1 MWTRA
6 YHKTLQFSICIWW
19 IMIRTHNCHSR
30 GKVRKIELFY
40 NLDLIFDTFVFN
52 MGLPADPL
60 AHFSLE
66 NWHISKLLTTLW
78 FTGLFIEAMINE
90 SVTSICNNRQGF
102 WRHEDIIRQKSI
114 EVHRATATRHT
125 PSIVWKKPI
134 WEMARDL
141 NACSAVA
148 AAERRRRRWRQIRWR
163 AGAEEGK
170 AALLQRAI
178 CIFYCEIHFRS

>member
-1 MWTRA
+1 MWAFRQTPS
-6 YHKTLQFSICIWW
+6 LISFPL
-19 IMIRTHNCHSR
+19 
-30 GKVRKIELFY
+30 KI
-40 NLDLIFDTFVFN
+40 DTFLNF
-52 MGLPADPL
+52 
-60 AHFSLE
+60 
-66 NWHISKLLTTLW
+66 LTTLW

-148 AAERRRRRWRQIRWR
+148 PAERRRRRWRQIRRR
-163 AGAEEGK
+163 AEAEEGK
-170 AALLQRAI
+170 AACTPSKGHLHFLLRNPFSQLSLLKIERVSQWTW
-178 CIFYCEIHFRS
+178 RLRG